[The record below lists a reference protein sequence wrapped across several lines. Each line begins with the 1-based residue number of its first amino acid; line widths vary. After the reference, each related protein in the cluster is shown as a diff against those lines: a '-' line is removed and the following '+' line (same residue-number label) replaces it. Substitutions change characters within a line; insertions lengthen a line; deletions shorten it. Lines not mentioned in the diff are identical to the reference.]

1 MTYSLIAVF
10 NEIVKEDIA
19 PFLKTQG
26 FKKQNLN
33 FYKTVNGLTFLINF
47 QKSTYNSVDFVQFF
61 INCGIYCADFEA
73 FVGETILSN
82 PKEYDCVFNNRF
94 ERITGF
100 GKKEFELLE
109 SSDEGKKQLAEN
121 VIAELEKVIAF
132 YQNIKN
138 IDDLVD
144 LCIEHGSYFYEKVF
158 KYLCL
163 KQDIQRFEAYFQSF
177 GEAFKDDERYLF
189 FQHRLNTI
197 LIENGIA
204 AMQFKAEMSVHSEMQ
219 RPIN

>member
-33 FYKTVNGLTFLINF
+33 FYKTVNDVTFLINF

-73 FVGETILSN
+73 FVGETILPN
-82 PKEYDCVFNNRF
+82 PKEYDSVFNTRF
-94 ERITGF
+94 ERITDF
-100 GKKEFELLE
+100 EAKYFELLE
-109 SSDEGKKQLAEN
+109 SSEAGKKRLAAT

-132 YQNIKN
+132 YESIKN
-138 IDDLVD
+138 ITDLMD

-163 KQDIQRFEAYFQSF
+163 KQDIQRLEVYFQSF
-177 GEAFKDDERYLF
+177 GEAFKNDERYLF

-197 LIENGIA
+197 LIANGIA
-204 AMQFKAEMSVHSEMQ
+204 TMQFKAEMSVPAEMQ